1 MQKIIPGILLL
12 MISFSAYTQSP
23 TINLQKYFGGSGNDY
38 GQFIE
43 KTNDGNLIIIGTI
56 LSADGN
62 ITGYHGGNDI
72 WVAKISPLGT
82 LIWQRAIGGSK
93 NDIPVGFN
101 YDNVSGTLTVLGNTE
116 STDGDVISSRGQ
128 MDVFVCQL
136 NSTGTLIWEKSF
148 GGTLDEKALN
158 LISTSDGNLL
168 FTAITASSN
177 LDVTANHG
185 KTDLWLVKIN
195 NTGTI
200 LWQKCYGGTD
210 SEFEQDF
217 GTSLL
222 ESTPGVIYFS
232 VNTAST
238 NGDITGFNGG
248 QSDAWIVK
256 TDATGNIA
264 WQKCIGGTGNDY
276 IRKVRVTLNGSV
288 ASLIQTASGNM
299 PGYHVGTG
307 GYPNNFD
314 VLKTHLSVTGNIL
327 TQQCYG
333 SKLNEVPVDLLIL
346 NDSIDVMLVK
356 VEGNGGNITGTHV
369 GDEFSKDLWMA
380 KTKRDTILLWQ
391 KALGGSKDEQPA
403 EWLGAA
409 IKGVVAGQEM
419 KALPGGDILYS
430 CLSRSNDGDVK
441 RVSAYGSFFDYNIWL
456 FAIDS
461 VGTIQAQQNI
471 GGGSNEWQGI
481 STIASTGNSYY
492 TIGTSESYNNA
503 VPAIGK
509 TGDILVL
516 KFSGDDYVTGKV
528 YYDKNS
534 NDTMDINETLVNNAV
549 ISTQKPGAF
558 QHTFSQNG
566 LYRQA
571 LDTGIYQVA
580 CKSPSV
586 YFTASP
592 VSVADT
598 FKLYFRT
605 DTIDFALKP
614 VPGKRDAGIVVTQL
628 NELRLDSSAKYQL
641 NYFNQGTDTIP
652 AGIVVFKKDPRMT
665 VVSSNPAI
673 SATSADSLKWNFT
686 GLKPFESRIINLV
699 LKAPNTPSL
708 LVNDTL
714 RQLANIL
721 PLAGDLTPID
731 NADSI
736 YQIVWGID
744 TAFQKS
750 ENHSGYFQQS
760 YISSGGYLNYTI
772 RYRNTTASTLTDVS
786 ISDTL
791 DISTDSLSFQ
801 MIAASHAYDLSVID
815 GKKMTW
821 TFKNIQLPPNSS
833 SPALSSCFISFR
845 VKLKTSVT
853 SGTTIKNTAYLT
865 ADTLPKV
872 VSNEVDT
879 KTNN

>member
-136 NSTGTLIWEKSF
+136 NSTGTLMWEKSF

-314 VLKTHLSVTGNIL
+314 VLKTHLSVTGSIL

-346 NDSIDVMLVK
+346 NDSIDAM
-356 VEGNGGNITGTHV
+356 
-369 GDEFSKDLWMA
+369 
-380 KTKRDTILLWQ
+380 
-391 KALGGSKDEQPA
+391 
-403 EWLGAA
+403 
-409 IKGVVAGQEM
+409 
-419 KALPGGDILYS
+419 
-430 CLSRSNDGDVK
+430 
-441 RVSAYGSFFDYNIWL
+441 
-456 FAIDS
+456 
-461 VGTIQAQQNI
+461 
-471 GGGSNEWQGI
+471 
-481 STIASTGNSYY
+481 
-492 TIGTSESYNNA
+492 TS
-503 VPAIGK
+503 
-509 TGDILVL
+509 
-516 KFSGDDYVTGKV
+516 
-528 YYDKNS
+528 
-534 NDTMDINETLVNNAV
+534 
-549 ISTQKPGAF
+549 
-558 QHTFSQNG
+558 
-566 LYRQA
+566 
-571 LDTGIYQVA
+571 
-580 CKSPSV
+580 
-586 YFTASP
+586 
-592 VSVADT
+592 
-598 FKLYFRT
+598 
-605 DTIDFALKP
+605 
-614 VPGKRDAGIVVTQL
+614 
-628 NELRLDSSAKYQL
+628 
-641 NYFNQGTDTIP
+641 
-652 AGIVVFKKDPRMT
+652 
-665 VVSSNPAI
+665 
-673 SATSADSLKWNFT
+673 
-686 GLKPFESRIINLV
+686 
-699 LKAPNTPSL
+699 
-708 LVNDTL
+708 
-714 RQLANIL
+714 
-721 PLAGDLTPID
+721 
-731 NADSI
+731 
-736 YQIVWGID
+736 
-744 TAFQKS
+744 
-750 ENHSGYFQQS
+750 
-760 YISSGGYLNYTI
+760 
-772 RYRNTTASTLTDVS
+772 VS
-786 ISDTL
+786 IP
-791 DISTDSLSFQ
+791 
-801 MIAASHAYDLSVID
+801 
-815 GKKMTW
+815 
-821 TFKNIQLPPNSS
+821 IQPN
-833 SPALSSCFISFR
+833 
-845 VKLKTSVT
+845 
-853 SGTTIKNTAYLT
+853 GH
-865 ADTLPKV
+865 
-872 VSNEVDT
+872 SNA
-879 KTNN
+879 